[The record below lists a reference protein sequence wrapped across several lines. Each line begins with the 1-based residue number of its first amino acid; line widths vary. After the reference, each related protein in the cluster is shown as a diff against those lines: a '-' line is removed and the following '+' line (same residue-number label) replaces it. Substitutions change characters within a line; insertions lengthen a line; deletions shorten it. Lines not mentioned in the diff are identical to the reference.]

1 MATVIKAQR
10 SPVDIAGIEVFGY
23 LLPNNTYKLAGRN
36 VTDAIEEEHK
46 TLPQMLGVKS
56 LREIVGSIQI
66 KDDRGWSAVGVPV
79 EIALDY
85 WAYMATNRGN
95 RKATK
100 ILQTLSSNPDLLRLP
115 ADFKIFVTPN
125 EDIEKIIKKLHRKYA
140 RKLDKENP
148 EKQVE
153 KKLIK
158 RLSNSK
164 NQVVTDVG
172 IIDILTPT
180 EIIEVKAAKSW
191 KSALGQVLVYGG
203 RYPNHKMR
211 IHLFGSVTK
220 DMEHIIMRECDRF
233 GVIVTWEDL

>member
-36 VTDAIEEEHK
+36 VTDAIDMRHGSLAEK
-46 TLPQMLGVKS
+46 LGVKS
-56 LREIVGSIQI
+56 LKDVTGSVQIQDDKGCKVVGI
-66 KDDRGWSAVGVPV
+66 PV
-79 EIALDY
+79 EVALDY
-85 WAYMATNRGN
+85 WAYMSMNKGN
-95 RKATK
+95 SKATK
-100 ILQTLSSNPDLLRLP
+100 ILQALSVNPELLKIP
-115 ADFKIFVTPN
+115 KTYKIFVSPN
-125 EDIEKIIKKLHRKYA
+125 TKT
-140 RKLDKENP
+140 LDKKNL

-153 KKLIK
+153 RKLIK
-158 RLSNSK
+158 RLLNSR

-233 GVIVTWEDL
+233 GVIVTWED